1 MSSWRGR
8 VAWAVVALGAGVLG
22 TVLWLE
28 GSFTA
33 SVIPLGMFSFSVL
46 GGLIIRRRP
55 RNAIGWIYLVDGT
68 LFLLIFLADHLL
80 AYGLER
86 GIPAEAM
93 WPIAWYTEWTW
104 IPALFLLFV
113 FSLLLFPDGRLPSP
127 SWRPVA
133 MTAGALMVGFTLVE
147 AFARQLDT
155 NLVVMPNPVGFLPV
169 DDAEEGI
176 QGVLLVGGVVA
187 SMLAAAVS
195 LVVRYRRSRGPE
207 RQQLKWF
214 ALSGGILVSGFLGAG
229 LVDAFTGWRPWL
241 VDALVLSAYPIGT
254 GIAILRYRL
263 YDIDLVINRTLVYGS
278 LTVLLGAV
286 YVAGVVGLPRLLPL
300 AEDNDLVVAGSTLA
314 MAALFNRFRRRIQ
327 SFVDRRF
334 YRRRYDAQRT
344 VEAFSQRLRDQ
355 VDLETL
361 VADLQWVVRDTLRPA
376 SVGVWLRE
384 QKEVLH

>member
-68 LFLLIFLADHLL
+68 LFLLIFLADPLL